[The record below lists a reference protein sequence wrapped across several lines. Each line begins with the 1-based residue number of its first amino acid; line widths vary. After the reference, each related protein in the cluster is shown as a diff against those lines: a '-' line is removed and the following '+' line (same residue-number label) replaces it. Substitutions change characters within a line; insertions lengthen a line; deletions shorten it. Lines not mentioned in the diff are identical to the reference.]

1 MEMLLIFHSFFLC
14 RSFILQK
21 LVRFTLFIHCSFLG
35 RERFIFVL
43 SELLFSFFSFFE
55 KKITFLQSVA
65 ALVYRCHLTTQAR
78 KKTTNTKH
86 CGKHRCVRVQSRSR
100 PQNKKRVVTK
110 CS

>member
-65 ALVYRCHLTTQAR
+65 ALVYRCHLTTQA
-78 KKTTNTKH
+78 KKK
-86 CGKHRCVRVQSRSR
+86 
-100 PQNKKRVVTK
+100 PQIQNIVGNIGAFECRVVRGHKTK
-110 CS
+110 NGSHKM